1 MDNTTKEFLEELQ
14 NNYPKINSKKL
25 ELYLDIALVKIK
37 NYLNVDIDKI
47 TLIDNYKTAI
57 IVAIDNEINLADK
70 KNISTIKEGNISIT
84 YKENSSKLSS
94 EVKALLPRPFVKL
107 MG

>member
-37 NYLNVDIDKI
+37 NYLNTDMDKI
-47 TLIDNYKTAI
+47 TLINNYKTAI

-94 EVKALLPRPFVKL
+94 EVKALLPRPFIKL

>member
-37 NYLNVDIDKI
+37 NYLNTDMTDNSLV
-47 TLIDNYKTAI
+47 DNYRTAI

-94 EVKALLPRPFVKL
+94 EVKALLPRPFIKL

>member
-37 NYLNVDIDKI
+37 NYLNTDIDKI

-57 IVAIDNEINLADK
+57 IVAIDTEINLADK
-70 KNISTIKEGNISIT
+70 KNISMIKEGNISIT

>member
-37 NYLNVDIDKI
+37 NYLNTDIDKI

-70 KNISTIKEGNISIT
+70 KNISMIKEGNISIT

>member
-1 MDNTTKEFLEELQ
+1 MTKTEMEFLEELQ
-14 NNYPKINSKKL
+14 TSYPKISSKKL
-25 ELYLDIALVKIK
+25 ELYLNISLVKIK
-37 NYLNVDIDKI
+37 NYLNTDMGKI
-47 TLIDNYKTAI
+47 TLINNYKTAI

-84 YKENSSKLSS
+84 YRENSSKLSS

>member
-37 NYLNVDIDKI
+37 NYLNTDMDKI
-47 TLIDNYKTAI
+47 TLMDNYKTAI

-70 KNISTIKEGNISIT
+70 KNISMIKEGNISIT

-94 EVKALLPRPFVKL
+94 EVKALLPRPFIKL

>member
-37 NYLNVDIDKI
+37 NYLNTDMDKI

-70 KNISTIKEGNISIT
+70 KNISMIKEGNISIT

-94 EVKALLPRPFVKL
+94 EVKALLPRPFIKL

>member
-25 ELYLDIALVKIK
+25 ELYLDISLVKIK
-37 NYLNVDIDKI
+37 NYLNTDMDKI

-70 KNISTIKEGNISIT
+70 KNISMIKEGNISIT

-94 EVKALLPRPFVKL
+94 EVKALLPRPFIKL

>member
-25 ELYLDIALVKIK
+25 ELYLDISLVKIK
-37 NYLNVDIDKI
+37 NYLNTDMDKI

-57 IVAIDNEINLADK
+57 IVAIDNEINLVDK
-70 KNISTIKEGNISIT
+70 KNISMIKEGNISIT

-94 EVKALLPRPFVKL
+94 EVKALLPRPFIKL

>member
-37 NYLNVDIDKI
+37 NYLNTDVNKI

>member
-1 MDNTTKEFLEELQ
+1 MESKRKAYIISQ
-14 NNYPKINSKKL
+14 KNN
-25 ELYLDIALVKIK
+25 LY
-37 NYLNVDIDKI
+37 
-47 TLIDNYKTAI
+47 
-57 IVAIDNEINLADK
+57 IDNEINLADK
-70 KNISTIKEGNISIT
+70 KNISMIKEGNISIT

>member
-1 MDNTTKEFLEELQ
+1 MDNTTKEFLKEIQ
-14 NNYPKINSKKL
+14 NNYPRVNSKKL
-25 ELYLDIALVKIK
+25 ELYLNISLVKIK
-37 NYLNVDIDKI
+37 NYLNTDMGKI
-47 TLIDNYKTAI
+47 TLINNYKTAI

-94 EVKALLPRPFVKL
+94 EVKALLPRPFIKL

>member
-37 NYLNVDIDKI
+37 NYLNTDMTD
-47 TLIDNYKTAI
+47 TSLISNYRTAI

-70 KNISTIKEGNISIT
+70 KNISMIKEGNISIT

-94 EVKALLPRPFVKL
+94 EVKALLPRPFIKL

>member
-37 NYLNVDIDKI
+37 NYLNTDMDKI
-47 TLIDNYKTAI
+47 TLIHNYKTAI

-70 KNISTIKEGNISIT
+70 KNISMIKEGNISIT

>member
-1 MDNTTKEFLEELQ
+1 MDNTTKEFLKEIQ
-14 NNYPKINSKKL
+14 NNYPRVNSKKL
-25 ELYLDIALVKIK
+25 ELYLNIALVKIK
-37 NYLNVDIDKI
+37 NYLNTDMTD
-47 TLIDNYKTAI
+47 TSLISNYRTAI

-70 KNISTIKEGNISIT
+70 KNISMIKEGNISIT

>member
-1 MDNTTKEFLEELQ
+1 MDNTTEEFLEELQ

-25 ELYLDIALVKIK
+25 ELYLNIALVKIK
-37 NYLNVDIDKI
+37 NYLNTDMDNI
-47 TLIDNYKTAI
+47 TLMDNYKTAI

>member
-1 MDNTTKEFLEELQ
+1 MDNTTKEFLKEIQ
-14 NNYPKINSKKL
+14 NNYPRVNSKKL
-25 ELYLDIALVKIK
+25 ELYLNIALAKIK
-37 NYLNVDIDKI
+37 NYLNTDMTD
-47 TLIDNYKTAI
+47 TSLISNYRTAI

-70 KNISTIKEGNISIT
+70 KNISMIKEGNISIT

>member
-25 ELYLDIALVKIK
+25 ELYLDIALVKIE
-37 NYLNVDIDKI
+37 NYLNTDMDKI

-70 KNISTIKEGNISIT
+70 KNISMIKEGNISIT

-94 EVKALLPRPFVKL
+94 EVKALLPRPFIKL

>member
-25 ELYLDIALVKIK
+25 ELYLDMALVKIK
-37 NYLNVDIDKI
+37 NYLNTDMDKI

-70 KNISTIKEGNISIT
+70 KNISMIKEGNISIT

>member
-94 EVKALLPRPFVKL
+94 EVKALLPRPFIKL

>member
-37 NYLNVDIDKI
+37 NYLNTDMDKI
-47 TLIDNYKTAI
+47 TLMDNYKTAI
-57 IVAIDNEINLADK
+57 IVAIDNEINLSDK
-70 KNISTIKEGNISIT
+70 KNISMIKEGNISIT

-94 EVKALLPRPFVKL
+94 EVKALLPRPFIKL

>member
-37 NYLNVDIDKI
+37 NYLNTDMDKI

-57 IVAIDNEINLADK
+57 IVAIDTEINLADK
-70 KNISTIKEGNISIT
+70 KNISMIKEGNISIT

>member
-37 NYLNVDIDKI
+37 NYLNTDMDKI

-70 KNISTIKEGNISIT
+70 KNISMIKEGNISIT

>member
-14 NNYPKINSKKL
+14 KNYPKINSKKL
-25 ELYLDIALVKIK
+25 ELYLNISLVKIK
-37 NYLNVDIDKI
+37 NYLNTDMGKI
-47 TLIDNYKTAI
+47 TLINNYKTAI

-94 EVKALLPRPFVKL
+94 EVKALLPRPFIKL

>member
-1 MDNTTKEFLEELQ
+1 MDNTTKQFLEELQ

-25 ELYLDIALVKIK
+25 ELYLDISLVKIK
-37 NYLNVDIDKI
+37 NYLNTDMDKI

-57 IVAIDNEINLADK
+57 IVAIDTEINLADK
-70 KNISTIKEGNISIT
+70 KNISMIKEGNISIT

>member
-1 MDNTTKEFLEELQ
+1 MGDITEEFLEKLQ

-37 NYLNVDIDKI
+37 NYLNTDM
-47 TLIDNYKTAI
+47 TNTSLISNYRTAI

>member
-37 NYLNVDIDKI
+37 NYLNTDMDKI

-57 IVAIDNEINLADK
+57 IVEIDNEINLADK